1 MNEDIIIE
9 VPVETV
15 TIELT
20 PEGKD
25 GLPGPQGP
33 QGPAGIS
40 EWGQIEGLLSNQID
54 LQEAL
59 NNKVNNFGNIS
70 ANQIFAGPVIG
81 QQIPSFRPLVAK
93 DIPELNA
100 SKITSGC
107 LQTVR
112 GGTGGTDSSW
122 IAIKEELIFSGTIYY
137 RQIGPFVHVYT
148 SSVKLLNQFSSE
160 FILLTS
166 RLPKP
171 KGTLYFTIEYNGK
184 FVEMRILA
192 DGSLR
197 LYQNKDNSWDT
208 TDYINFTQAYITLL

>member
-15 TIELT
+15 IIELT

-25 GLPGPQGP
+25 GLQGPQGP

-40 EWGQIEGLLSNQID
+40 EWGQIEGSLSNQTD

-59 NNKVNNFGNIS
+59 NNKINNFDDVS
-70 ANQIFAGPVIG
+70 AHQVFAGPVAG
-81 QQIPSFRPLVAK
+81 QQIPSFRSLVAT

-100 SKITSGC
+100 SKITSGS
-107 LQTVR
+107 LSTDR
-112 GGTGGTDSSW
+112 GGTGGTDSNW
-122 IAIKEELIFSGTIYY
+122 IAIKETSIFSGTIYY
-137 RQIGPFVHVYT
+137 RQIGPFVHTYT
-148 SSVKLLNQFSSE
+148 SSVKLLNQFSSSSVS
-160 FILLTS
+160 LTS

-171 KGTLYFTIEYNGK
+171 KGALYFTIEYNGK
-184 FVEMRILA
+184 FVEMRILP

-197 LYQNKDNSWDT
+197 LYQNKDSSWGT
-208 TDYINFTQAYITLL
+208 SDYINFTQSYMTLL

>member
-15 TIELT
+15 IIELT

-40 EWGQIEGLLSNQID
+40 EWGQINGSLSNQID
-54 LQEAL
+54 LQEIL
-59 NNKVNNFGNIS
+59 NNKLNNFDVVS

-81 QQIPSFRPLVAK
+81 QQIPSFRPLVAT

-122 IAIKEELIFSGTIYY
+122 IAIKETSVFSGTIYY

-148 SSVKLLNQFSSE
+148 SSVKLLNQFNSSS
-160 FILLTS
+160 ILLTS
-166 RLPKP
+166 KLPKP
-171 KGTLYFTIEYNGK
+171 KGALYFTIEYNGK

-197 LYQNKDNSWDT
+197 LYQNKDNSWGT
-208 TDYINFTQAYITLL
+208 TDYINFTQAYMTLL